1 MMDFVLEAWVSSII
15 EGKKLQWMMGKGEP
29 WQPGEKLKLLF
40 AGYNGTR
47 NTGSDVRVEE
57 MLRQIRR
64 ILGPENVD
72 LSMMTFNFDRSRGY
86 FEGTSQVRL
95 PDIFPPF
102 LASEVPK
109 HHGVVACEGSMFKSK
124 FANALATMMI
134 GSLGIAAAE
143 NKLSIGYGAEA
154 GHMDPLVAKM
164 CGRYCRNSLVITRND
179 ESRKILRE
187 LGVPTELGTD
197 TAWTFEPLGAEY
209 GQKALHDVGWDGKTP
224 VLVVCPINPFE
235 WPVKASVAKAA
246 LHSLA
251 GAYKDSHYR
260 GPYFHNAGPEA
271 NRANE
276 HYLSSIAKA
285 VAAFRQKRSVFVIM
299 AATER
304 MDARACGRISEKLGG
319 VPVLTSDDYNMYQ
332 MVSILRACRMMV
344 SSRYHG
350 IVTSMPALVASAG
363 ITMDERI
370 RNLMNERGHQELLMN
385 VDDPDLEA
393 RTLAAIEILDRDGER
408 IADGIARSVVRNL
421 KLMARMGVYFEEEV
435 QRRYPEFPNA
445 ARRMELGGLPA
456 ADERGVEGIGG
467 GVRVGL
473 VFELGI
479 PDRPDSH
486 VIPGTDSCQP
496 GEERGQRCS
505 SGTSRRA
512 GGPADR
518 AAVAGSGA
526 GGAGLSA
533 ATAAEK
539 GRPLRVAGA

>member
-1 MMDFVLEAWVSSII
+1 MMDFVLEAWVSGII
-15 EGKKLQWMMGKGEP
+15 ETKKLQWMMGKREP
-29 WQPGEKLKLLF
+29 WRPGEKLKLLF

-72 LSMMTFNFDRSRGY
+72 LTMMTFNFDRSRGY
-86 FEGTSQVRL
+86 FDGTSQVRL

-102 LASEVPK
+102 LANEVPK

-143 NKLSIGYGAEA
+143 NKLSVGYGAEA
-154 GHMDPLVAKM
+154 GHMDPVVAKM

-179 ESRKILRE
+179 ESRKILRG

-209 GQKALHDVGWDGKTP
+209 GQKALRDVGWDGNTP

-246 LHSLA
+246 LHSLT
-251 GAYKDSHYR
+251 GAYKESHYR
-260 GPYFHNAGPEA
+260 GPYFHNSGPEA
-271 NRANE
+271 DRAYE

-285 VAAFRQKRSVFVIM
+285 VAAFRQKKNVFVIM

-304 MDARACGRISEKLGG
+304 MDARACRRISEKLGG

-332 MVSILRACRMMV
+332 LVSILRACHMMV

-350 IVTSMPALVASAG
+350 IVTSMPAMVPSAG

-393 RTLAAIEILDRDGER
+393 RTLAALEILDSDGER
-408 IADGIARSVVRNL
+408 IADGIARTVVRNL

-435 QRRYPEFPNA
+435 QRRYPEFPT
-445 ARRMELGGLPA
+445 RRGEWSWEDYLPPMSDGLKQ
-456 ADERGVEGIGG
+456 
-467 GVRVGL
+467 L
-473 VFELGI
+473 VKAYG
-479 PDRPDSH
+479 
-486 VIPGTDSCQP
+486 
-496 GEERGQRCS
+496 
-505 SGTSRRA
+505 
-512 GGPADR
+512 
-518 AAVAGSGA
+518 
-526 GGAGLSA
+526 
-533 ATAAEK
+533 
-539 GRPLRVAGA
+539 

>member
-15 EGKKLQWMMGKGEP
+15 EGKKVQWMMGKREP

-40 AGYNGTR
+40 AGYNGSR

-64 ILGPENVD
+64 ILGPDNVD

-102 LASEVPK
+102 LADEVPK

-124 FANALATMMI
+124 FANALTTMMI

-197 TAWTFEPLGAEY
+197 TAWTFEPLGAAY
-209 GQKALHDVGWDGKTP
+209 GQKALRDVGWDGTTP

-246 LHSLA
+246 LHSLT
-251 GAYKDSHYR
+251 GAYNESHYR

-271 NRANE
+271 DRAYE
-276 HYLSSIAKA
+276 HYLSSIANA
-285 VAAFRQKRSVFVIM
+285 VAAFRQRKKKSVFVIM

-304 MDARACGRISEKLGG
+304 MDARPCRRISEKLGG

-332 MVSILRACRMMV
+332 MVSILRACRMIV

-393 RTLAAIEILDRDGER
+393 RTLAALEILDRDGER
-408 IADGIARSVVRNL
+408 IADGIARTVVRNL

-435 QRRYPEFPNA
+435 QRRYPEFPTRRGEWSWEDYLPPMSDGLKQLVA
-445 ARRMELGGLPA
+445 AYG
-456 ADERGVEGIGG
+456 
-467 GVRVGL
+467 
-473 VFELGI
+473 
-479 PDRPDSH
+479 
-486 VIPGTDSCQP
+486 
-496 GEERGQRCS
+496 
-505 SGTSRRA
+505 
-512 GGPADR
+512 
-518 AAVAGSGA
+518 
-526 GGAGLSA
+526 
-533 ATAAEK
+533 
-539 GRPLRVAGA
+539 